1 MSITENKNDIDE
13 YIEALKSKWFNNYD
27 NLPKLQKNSEILSN
41 IEFWVKEI
49 LIEDIV
55 ANGID
60 DEEGF
65 EYYFNPD
72 YLHISTRFMEYYTET
87 KTLLIKDVDD
97 IITFVKE
104 DLSVCEDYYYREMD
118 FYKMFDCVIYSIA
131 KGMWDHLSNDIIKF
145 KKIIEE

>member
-27 NLPKLQKNSEILSN
+27 NLSKLQKNSEILSN

-72 YLHISTRFMEYYTET
+72 YLHISSRFMEYYTET

-104 DLSVCEDYYYREMD
+104 ELSVCEDYYYQEMD
-118 FYKMFDCVIYSIA
+118 FYKMFDSVIYTIA
-131 KGMWDHLSNDIIKF
+131 KGMWDHLSDDIIKF